1 MVKPHSPTAPDIMPE
16 QERWAAVVARDPRA
30 DGQFVYAV
38 KTTGVYA
45 APSSAAR
52 LPKREN
58 VEFFDS
64 EQAARQAG
72 YRPSLRHGPDRSTI
86 DRTHA
91 DIIAQACRQIE
102 SAATP
107 LSLTELATAAG
118 MSPHHFHRLFKT
130 YTGMTPKA
138 YGSGKQGRDIR
149 EALGQGTTITRAMM
163 DAGFNASSRF
173 YEKAPGMLGM
183 TPRAFAQGGQNAD
196 IRFAVGESQ
205 LGAILVAASERGVCA
220 ILMGDD
226 PHALVCELQDR
237 FPHARLEGED
247 RDFDT
252 LVAQV
257 VGAIEAPAMSWT
269 LPLDVRGTVFQ
280 QRVWQ
285 ALREVTPGSTVSY
298 ADIAQRIGAPKAV
311 RAVAGACAA
320 NWLAV
325 AIPCHRVVRR
335 DGALSGYRWG
345 VERKRDLLAREK
357 DQSARTPAPDSSR
370 SIIDSSRPASEST
383 SRVCSPSAGGM
394 EGATRESD
402 SLTGLRVKL

>member
-1 MVKPHSPTAPDIMPE
+1 MARSHTSLPADAAPGAALE
-16 QERWAAVVARDPRA
+16 QARWAAVVARDARA

-58 VEFFDS
+58 VEFFDTAL
-64 EQAARQAG
+64 AARQAG
-72 YRPSLRHGPDRSTI
+72 YRPSQRRGPDRSAI
-86 DRTHA
+86 DRAHA

-102 SAATP
+102 QSETP
-107 LSLTELATAAG
+107 PALHELAAAAG
-118 MSPHHFHRLFKT
+118 LSPHHFHRLFKT

-138 YGSGKQGRDIR
+138 YGLGKQGRDVR
-149 EALGQGTTITRAMM
+149 SALGRGNSVTRAIM

-173 YEKAPGMLGM
+173 YEKAPQMLGM
-183 TPRAFAQGGQNAD
+183 APRAYAQGGQDTD
-196 IRFAVGESQ
+196 IRFAVGQSK
-205 LGAILVAASERGVCA
+205 LGAILVASSQSGVCA
-220 ILMGDD
+220 ILLGDD
-226 PHALVCELQDR
+226 PQALVCELQDR
-237 FPHARLEGED
+237 FPHAALVGD
-247 RDFDT
+247 DPDFHS

-257 VGAIEAPAMSWT
+257 VGAIEAPALSWT

-285 ALREVTPGSTVSY
+285 ALREITPGTTVSY
-298 ADIAQRIGAPKAV
+298 ADIAQRIGAPKAI

-325 AIPCHRVVRR
+325 AIPCHRVVRS

-345 VERKRDLLAREK
+345 VERKRRLLQLEA
-357 DQSARTPAPDSSR
+357 DQAD
-370 SIIDSSRPASEST
+370 
-383 SRVCSPSAGGM
+383 
-394 EGATRESD
+394 
-402 SLTGLRVKL
+402 